1 MIRFIEVLNR
11 TDWNPRMERT
21 SSPRFTL
28 GEIWINPRY
37 VINIREAPGYKSLL
51 AEGRLPPDL
60 EKGHNFTMVTINEG
74 ETTATHVV
82 VGGPPTVATRLEYR
96 KGPELLKG

>member
-1 MIRFIEVLNR
+1 MIRFIEVVNR

-21 SSPRFTL
+21 ATPRFTL

-37 VINIREAPGYKSLL
+37 VINIREAHGYKSLL
-51 AEGRLPPDL
+51 SEGQLPQDL
-60 EKGHNFTMVTINEG
+60 EEGHNFTIVTINEG
-74 ETTATHVV
+74 ETTATHIV
-82 VGGPPTVATRLEYR
+82 VGSPTTVATRLEYR